1 MRKLFLFV
9 AALIFSSSPTF
20 ASPVEP
26 PIINNGGVIT
36 TPDFTI
42 GLTYTTALFSP
53 YPQEFPNDLDEIAWT
68 YTLTLLSNVNQLP
81 GPSGVFETLNGG
93 EYGWS
98 LGDSVGDTASFT
110 ATGWTVGYVPGGG
123 GTTGLDPLT
132 IDDNGQYETVM
143 VLGPV
148 PEGGTLALLLIGVGF
163 LGGFVGICKWVWHP
177 RPTQLGHCSVN

>member
-1 MRKLFLFV
+1 MRKAFLIV
-9 AALIFSSSPTF
+9 VSLIFSSFPAF

-42 GLTYTTALFSP
+42 GLTYTTSLFSP
-53 YPQEFPNDLDEIAWT
+53 YPKEFPNDLDEIAWT
-68 YTLTLLSNVNQLP
+68 YTLTMLSNVNQLP
-81 GPSGVFETLNGG
+81 GTSGIFETLNGG

-98 LGDSVGDTASFT
+98 LGGAVGDTATFT

-123 GTTGLDPLT
+123 GTTGLDPLI
-132 IDDNGQYETVM
+132 IDDNGQDLTVL

-148 PEGGTLALLLIGVGF
+148 PESGTLALLGIGVGF
-163 LGGFVGICKWVWHP
+163 LCVLCHDQGN
-177 RPTQLGHCSVN
+177 LN